1 MTRPLILFLAG
12 VVLPVILAVAGAV
25 LLREEEARNLQED
38 ATARI
43 ARITGALFLREAAL
57 GSGTPPSAPSLDDPG
72 APSQARARAVL
83 RAVERWAGYHT
94 AVYLDG
100 ARTWASD
107 PQFGPDRLPAAVVEA
122 VRTGEQP
129 AVPGGE
135 IEQAAV
141 VGLPGGDGT
150 ASLAILAAPLVPR
163 SASLP
168 LSNLLPVLTVAVI
181 LSVVAAWVLFQA
193 PAATEMEEGRQR
205 PGRMQTAL
213 VVLIPILAGWALL
226 GYLRRDL
233 ERVGE
238 EMTRRELSRTVAL
251 VRNRI
256 PDVPVEEIQAVTGF
270 DATRIEG
277 GRVMET
283 TVESAGLSAGLAQSP
298 SPPAGLTSS
307 GRVQADGS
315 RAVYLALR
323 QPGSGVLMLTTPD
336 PDPRVRLHSTL
347 LWFLS
352 VVIALPGGA
361 ALLGGRLVS
370 FPPPKART
378 APAPDENGA

>member
-12 VVLPVILAVAGAV
+12 VVLPVILAVAGGV

-57 GSGTPPSAPSLDDPG
+57 GSGTPPSVPSLDDPG
-72 APSQARARAVL
+72 APSNRVRAVL
-83 RAVERWAGYHT
+83 RAVEREAGYHT

-107 PQFGPDRLPAAVVEA
+107 PEFGPDRLPSGVLEA
-122 VRTGEQP
+122 VRGGEHP
-129 AVPGGE
+129 AAPGGE
-135 IEQAAV
+135 LEQAAV
-141 VGLPGGDGT
+141 VGLPGGGGT
-150 ASLAILAAPLVPR
+150 ASLTVLAAPLVPR

-181 LSVVAAWVLFQA
+181 LSVVAAWVLFQS
-193 PAATEMEEGRQR
+193 PAAVEAEEGRR
-205 PGRMQTAL
+205 PPGRMQTAL

-238 EMTRRELSRTVAL
+238 VMTVRELTRTVAL
-251 VRNRI
+251 VRDRI
-256 PDVPVEEIQAVTGF
+256 PDAPVEELRAVTGF

-283 TVESAGLSAGLAQSP
+283 TLESAELSAGLAQSP

-307 GRVQADGS
+307 GRVRADGS
-315 RAVYLALR
+315 GVVYLAVR
-323 QPGSGVLMLTTPD
+323 QPGRGVLMLTTPD

-352 VVIALPGGA
+352 VVIALPGAA

-370 FPPPKART
+370 FPSPEARR
-378 APAPDENGA
+378 APEGVEDGA

>member
-25 LLREEEARNLQED
+25 LLREEEARSLQED

-57 GSGTPPSAPSLDDPG
+57 SSGTPPSAPSLDDPG
-72 APSQARARAVL
+72 APSEPRVRAVL
-83 RAVERWAGYHT
+83 RAVERMAGYHT

-107 PQFGPDRLPAAVVEA
+107 PEFGPDRLPAGVLEA
-122 VRTGEQP
+122 VREGKQP
-129 AVPGGE
+129 AVPDGE
-135 IEQAAV
+135 MEQAAV
-141 VGLPGGDGT
+141 VGLPGEGGT
-150 ASLAILAAPLVPR
+150 ASLAVLAAPLVPR

-181 LSVVAAWVLFQA
+181 LSVVAAWVLFQT
-193 PAATEMEEGRQR
+193 PTATEVEEGQRR

-238 EMTRRELSRTVAL
+238 RMTVQELSRTVAL

-256 PDVPVEEIQAVTGF
+256 PDAPVEELRAVTGF

-283 TVESAGLSAGLAQSP
+283 TLESPELSAALAQGP

-307 GRVQADGS
+307 DRVRAGGEG
-315 RAVYLALR
+315 AVYLALR
-323 QPGSGVLMLTTPD
+323 QPGRGVLMLTAPD
-336 PDPRVRLHSTL
+336 PDPRVRLYSNL

-352 VVIALPGGA
+352 VVIALPGAA

-370 FPPPKART
+370 FPSPEARR
-378 APAPDENGA
+378 APEEVEDGA